1 MHMQVGIE
9 IVAEGKL
16 LPDRRSLPCLAK
28 LSLLQEILRE
38 EERLAFLKSVACMTL
53 QRAATHCNTLHQEIL
68 HEKERRSDVSQ
79 VLARFVLRRV
89 AVCYKDSARG

>member
-1 MHMQVGIE
+1 MHTHTQVGIE

-38 EERLAFLKSVACMTL
+38 EERQAFLKSVACMTL
-53 QRAATHCNTLHQEIL
+53 QRAATHCNTLQHTAI
-68 HEKERRSDVSQ
+68 R
-79 VLARFVLRRV
+79 
-89 AVCYKDSARG
+89 DSARGRKKI